1 EALDKSQESR
11 EFCFEVHFPEFDLK
25 LTELFLEMSYG
36 RQMVALSDL
45 MLSPERLPYAINT
58 KSALYG
64 KQQEL
69 SVALE
74 EKAQRESQQAVKRIY
89 QVLDQIVS
97 RGEKG
102 ELSLLALTHLS
113 DEINECFDYV

>member
-1 EALDKSQESR
+1 
-11 EFCFEVHFPEFDLK
+11 
-25 LTELFLEMSYG
+25 
-36 RQMVALSDL
+36 
-45 MLSPERLPYAINT
+45 
-58 KSALYG
+58 

-113 DEINECFDYV
+113 DEINECFDYVLQEYDERSSLLELARQAIARECTRLEERQ